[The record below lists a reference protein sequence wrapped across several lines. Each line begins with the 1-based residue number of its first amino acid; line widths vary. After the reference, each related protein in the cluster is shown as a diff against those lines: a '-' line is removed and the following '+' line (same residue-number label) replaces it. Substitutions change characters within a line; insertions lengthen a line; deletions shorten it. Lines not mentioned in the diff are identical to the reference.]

1 MFDCHE
7 DLLTYIYLN
16 KDKLVNLK
24 KQLSKIYN
32 EDNVKGGIFNLFYMS
47 EYEMENELG
56 IIGNEID
63 VISNL
68 KLVNNLISTY
78 NLIPQDIKYI
88 YGIEG
93 LDYLETIEDL
103 EILYDLGLRSVNPV
117 WNNMNKFGNGVKSVS
132 EEGLTDLGE
141 KLIYKLIEVGI
152 AIDVSHANENTFYD
166 IINICNR
173 VKEELRGKEE
183 EKIKR
188 NNISDNEN
196 SNSNNNNNNND
207 SNSHIDNINYK
218 EPVIF
223 ASHSNCISIC
233 NIPRNL
239 TDDQIKHI
247 VNLDG
252 IIGLV
257 MYKPFCINNNKIFQ
271 SKIFNYLYERKYIEH
286 ILHIKKLIGN
296 IDNISVST
304 DTDMFFNINKK
315 RNVTK
320 NIYKLEAVHMKLRK
334 LLTKHNFS
342 EEEIEKILGENFYEK
357 IIKKI

>member
-93 LDYLETIEDL
+93 LDYLKSIEDL

-166 IINICNR
+166 IINICNK
-173 VKEELRGKEE
+173 VKDELKGKER
-183 EKIKR
+183 EKI
-188 NNISDNEN
+188 NNINDNEN
-196 SNSNNNNNNND
+196 SND
-207 SNSHIDNINYK
+207 SNSHIDDIKYK
-218 EPVIF
+218 QPIIF
-223 ASHSNCISIC
+223 ASHSNCRSIC
-233 NIPRNL
+233 NVPRNL
-239 TDDQIKHI
+239 TDEQIKHI
-247 VNLDG
+247 VNLNG

-257 MYKPFCINNNKIFQ
+257 LYKSFCISSNKIFQ
-271 SKIFNYLYERKYIEH
+271 SKIFNYLYERKYIEN
-286 ILHIKKLIGN
+286 ILHIRNLIGN

-304 DTDMFFNINKK
+304 DTDMFFNIDRK

-320 NIYKLEAVHMKLRK
+320 NIYKLEAVHTKLRK
-334 LLTKHNFS
+334 LLIKHNFS
-342 EEEIEKILGENFYEK
+342 EEEIEKIFEKNFYEK